1 VTGCVIDSANAPVAG
16 AFVMLPEL
24 SLLTSS
30 DFNGRHIFI
39 VKKPGTYILC
49 AQKGGKEKTEDIV
62 VTEDLGRIEKDLQLL
77 L

>member
-1 VTGCVIDSANAPVAG
+1 
-16 AFVMLPEL
+16 MLHDAKDTL
-24 SLLTSS
+24 SLLATLGQSS
-30 DFNGRHIFI
+30 DFKGRHIFI